1 MTHERGNTEGERAKG
16 GVGKQGSENT
26 WHRENWYSFSF
37 LRTLQ
42 VFAVTC
48 ALLWFLFIL
57 ILLPSTGATR
67 PPPLTREVDIYITFL
82 NVLIVLLVVRGWR
95 AHLLFVPIWL
105 GLLWLFF
112 M

>member
-1 MTHERGNTEGERAKG
+1 MTHKRVNLEGEEMKG
-16 GVGKQGSENT
+16 AVVRQGLENA
-26 WHRENWYSFSF
+26 RQQANWYSFSF
-37 LRTLQ
+37 LRTLR

-57 ILLPSTGATR
+57 IILPSQATR
-67 PPPLTREVDIYITFL
+67 FRPFTREMHIYITFL

-105 GLLWLFF
+105 GLLWLFC

>member
-1 MTHERGNTEGERAKG
+1 MTHERGNIEGERAKG

-26 WHRENWYSFSF
+26 WQRENWYSFSF

-57 ILLPSTGATR
+57 IILPSQATR
-67 PPPLTREVDIYITFL
+67 FRPFTRELHIYITFL

-105 GLLWLFF
+105 ALLWLFF

>member
-1 MTHERGNTEGERAKG
+1 MTYERGNLEGEEMEGA
-16 GVGKQGSENT
+16 VGRHGPDNAGQ
-26 WHRENWYSFSF
+26 RENWYSFSF

-57 ILLPSTGATR
+57 IILPSQATR
-67 PPPLTREVDIYITFL
+67 PPPLTRELHIYITFL

-105 GLLWLFF
+105 ALLWLFF